1 MMNQSETFRR
11 STGAGIFA
19 LAACVCSLSGCV
31 ESNSRN
37 RVGDDITL
45 PAFQPGS
52 RVLSSEDA
60 QRADDTASLTSLDRS
75 GWEPVAITVP
85 VDGVRHRPEYRFFAP
100 VGPSDL
106 GRQRGE
112 YPTAISALDLDGG
125 RPSSRARFFESILT
139 PIHASIELVRLP
151 FVMIMNRPWQ
161 ETWSPLGPES
171 HERVRYGGER
181 PETMGHQRGT
191 SIPSQVAPAYEEES
205 RFTPAAPAGN
215 DGNSEHS
222 QEPEDQASGARGTTG
237 GAAPDCSSPP
247 AMDGARS

>member
-11 STGAGIFA
+11 STGAGIIA
-19 LAACVCSLSGCV
+19 LAASVCFLPGCV

-45 PAFQPGS
+45 SAFQPGS

-60 QRADDTASLTSLDRS
+60 QRANDTASLTSLDRS

-100 VGPSDL
+100 IGTSDL

-125 RPSSRARFFESILT
+125 RPSSQARFFESILT
-139 PIHASIELVRLP
+139 PIHSSIELVRLP
-151 FVMIMNRPWQ
+151 FVMIMHRPWQ

-171 HERVRYGGER
+171 YDRVRYGGER
-181 PETMGHQRGT
+181 PETMGNRRGS
-191 SIPSQVAPAYEEES
+191 SIPSQLAPAYEDES
-205 RFTPAAPAGN
+205 RFMPAAPAGN
-215 DGNSEHS
+215 DGKSEHS
-222 QEPEDQASGARGTTG
+222 QEPKDPSSGARDTTG
-237 GAAPDCSSPP
+237 GTAPDSSSPP
-247 AMDGARS
+247 PADGAHP